1 MANYK
6 YNGMIPDDDPRYHEG
21 ISKMITL
28 RLNEQSK
35 QKSKKS
41 KGKMITKEDELGEE
55 RGISVEEISALGDKS

>member
-6 YNGMIPDDDPRYHEG
+6 YNGMIPDYDPRYNEG

-28 RLNEQSK
+28 GLNEKSK

-55 RGISVEEISALGDKS
+55 RGISVEEIRALGDKS

>member
-6 YNGMIPDDDPRYHEG
+6 YNGMIPDDDPRNHEG

-28 RLNEQSK
+28 GLNEKSK

-55 RGISVEEISALGDKS
+55 RGISVEEIRALGDKS

>member
-6 YNGMIPDDDPRYHEG
+6 YNGMIPDYDPRYHEG
-21 ISKMITL
+21 ISIMITL
-28 RLNEQSK
+28 GLNKKSN